1 MKVTFCLL
9 AGASLAQCDAFGVV
23 HCIVW
28 RLQQDHRQR
37 KAPPY
42 DPSTI
47 VASIAAALALIISV
61 ANAFHQTSQAQ
72 PAPQAVV
79 SGAFTYQGRLD
90 DNGAPAN
97 GAYDFEFA
105 LFDAVTAGS
114 QVGATVALNAVAV
127 ANGVFTVQLD
137 FGNPFWQQQTF
148 LEVRV
153 RKSGAGIFTTLTPR
167 QPLSAAPVASA
178 LPGVYTD
185 QAGQFVGIGRTNR
198 ITNREVFGIN
208 ADFGADDIIRYGG
221 MYINT
226 VAPTG
231 LPFYGYATAGAF
243 RAWTTYN
250 PNPDNVASP
259 DLNNGAW
266 EVYNTVATR
275 PLVQV
280 RTSSIAQSAS
290 ANGLVKAG
298 VVASCSSPTSSL
310 SRSFV
315 SIVPVSPAP
324 PPSVT
329 IAWSDTLNACVID
342 FGFIVNNRYYVAM
355 ANTSDP
361 RFATCVPAPISEP
374 DFSRKLVCNRFLTNG
389 TRENG
394 SIVVLVY

>member
-1 MKVTFCLL
+1 MKFQP
-9 AGASLAQCDAFGVV
+9 SLASVTGGLALVISLVNTFMPLGRVQAS
-23 HCIVW
+23 
-28 RLQQDHRQR
+28 
-37 KAPPY
+37 PPTS
-42 DPSTI
+42 PQ
-47 VASIAAALALIISV
+47 AEAAA
-61 ANAFHQTSQAQ
+61 
-72 PAPQAVV
+72 AV
-79 SGAFTYQGRLD
+79 GTAFTYQGRLND
-90 DNGAPAN
+90 GSAPAN

-105 LFDAVTAGS
+105 LFDAAAAGA
-114 QVGATVALNAVAV
+114 QIGATVALNNVAV
-127 ANGVFTVQLD
+127 SNGIFTVQLN
-137 FGNPFWQQQTF
+137 FGSPFWQQQTY

-153 RKSGAGIFTTLTPR
+153 RKSGDPSFTTLTPR
-167 QPLSAAPVASA
+167 QPVSAAPVANA

-208 ADFGADDIIRYGG
+208 ADFGADDPIRYGG

-226 VAPTG
+226 VAPAG
-231 LPFYGYATAGAF
+231 LPFYGYATEGAF

-259 DLNNGAW
+259 NLNNGTW
-266 EVYNTVATR
+266 EVHNTVAPR

-298 VVASCSSPTSSL
+298 VVVSCSSPTSSI

-324 PPSVT
+324 PPLVT

-355 ANTSDP
+355 ANTSEP
-361 RFATCVPAPISEP
+361 RFATCVPAPFSEP
-374 DFSRKLVCNRFLTNG
+374 DFSRKLMCRRFLTDG

>member
-1 MKVTFCLL
+1 MKPRPSFASIMALL
-9 AGASLAQCDAFGVV
+9 ALV
-23 HCIVW
+23 I
-28 RLQQDHRQR
+28 
-37 KAPPY
+37 
-42 DPSTI
+42 
-47 VASIAAALALIISV
+47 SIS
-61 ANAFHQTSQAQ
+61 NTFNQTTQAQ
-72 PAPQAVV
+72 DEPQSEPQAAT
-79 SGAFTYQGRLD
+79 GAAFTYQGRLD
-90 DNGAPAN
+90 ENGAPVR

-105 LFDAVTAGS
+105 LFDADTAGNPIGS
-114 QVGATVALNAVAV
+114 RVALNNVAV

-137 FGNPFWQQQTF
+137 FGNPFWQQQTY

-153 RKSGAGIFTTLTPR
+153 RKSGESGFTTLTPR

-198 ITNREVFGIN
+198 IASREVFGIN
-208 ADFGADDIIRYGG
+208 ADFGADDLIRYGG

-226 VAPTG
+226 VAPAG

-250 PNPDNVASP
+250 PNPDDVASP
-259 DLNNGAW
+259 NLNNGTW

-280 RTSSIAQSAS
+280 RTNSIAQSAS

-298 VVASCSSPTSSL
+298 VVADCSSPTSSI

-315 SIVPVSPAP
+315 SIVPVLPAP

-329 IAWSDTLNACVID
+329 IAWSNTLNACVID
-342 FGFIVNNRYYVAM
+342 FGFIVNSRYYVAM
-355 ANTSDP
+355 ANTSEP
-361 RFATCVPAPISEP
+361 RFATCAPAPISE
-374 DFSRKLVCNRFLTNG
+374 DNFSRKLVCRRFLTDG

>member
-1 MKVTFCLL
+1 MTP
-9 AGASLAQCDAFGVV
+9 
-23 HCIVW
+23 
-28 RLQQDHRQR
+28 R
-37 KAPPY
+37 
-42 DPSTI
+42 PSF
-47 VASIAAALALIISV
+47 ASIAATLALIISIV
-61 ANAFHQTSQAQ
+61 NSFHQTSQAQ
-72 PAPQAVV
+72 SLPQAAV
-79 SGAFTYQGRLD
+79 GAAFTYQGRLD
-90 DNGAPAN
+90 NNGAPAN

-105 LFDAVTAGS
+105 LFDAASGGS
-114 QVGATVALNAVAV
+114 QIGATVTVNGVAV
-127 ANGVFTVQLD
+127 SNGIFTVSLD
-137 FGNPFWQQQTF
+137 FGNPFWQQQTY

-153 RKSGAGIFTTLTPR
+153 RPSGGGGFTTLTPR
-167 QPLSAAPVASA
+167 QPVSAAPVASA

-185 QAGQFVGIGRTNR
+185 QAGQFVGIGRTTR
-198 ITNREVFGIN
+198 ISTREVFGVN
-208 ADFGADDIIRYGG
+208 ADFGTDDLLRYGG

-226 VAPTG
+226 VAQAG

-259 DLNNGAW
+259 NLNNGTW
-266 EVYNTVATR
+266 EVHNTIALR

-298 VVASCSSPTSSL
+298 VVANCSSSTSSI

-324 PPSVT
+324 PPSAT
-329 IAWSDTLNACVID
+329 IAWSSTLNACVID

-355 ANTSDP
+355 ANTFDP
-361 RFATCVPAPISEP
+361 RFATCEPAPTSEP
-374 DFSRKLVCNRFLTNG
+374 DFSRKLVCRRFLTSG
-389 TRENG
+389 TREDG